1 MSLRNCAALL
11 AFSAVAV
18 VAGSGAA
25 VASGYALR
33 EQSGSLLG
41 QAFAGENAYA
51 ADPSIIFFNPAGMS
65 ALDGTRVSVG
75 ASFIFPNIEFN
86 NDGSTTAL
94 GPNILGTD
102 EGGDIGENALVP
114 SVYAMTSFG
123 DFRIGIG
130 VNSPFGLS
138 TEYEDGSIPRFA
150 ALDSSLRTINVNPVV
165 SYRVAPWLAL
175 GVGAQIQRTDARLT
189 NAAFFGAPGEGDV
202 ELQADDVGYG
212 FTAGA
217 LITPRAGTQI
227 GIGFR
232 SSVNHT
238 LDGDVKINP
247 PVGGSVKLDASADL
261 DTPESLGVSL
271 SQQVTDRLS
280 LSGTVEW
287 TNWSRFDELRVE
299 FDTPGRPDSVTEEQW
314 NDTYFFSLGAD
325 YKLTDKFTVRGG
337 VAYDQSPVSD
347 KFRTA
352 RLPDEDRYW
361 IAIGGTYAVT
371 DAISI
376 DAGYTH
382 IFVKNASVNEGFNV
396 TPDGTVTGTLH
407 GDYDEGID
415 IFGIQVNIR
424 I

>member
-1 MSLRNCAALL
+1 M
-11 AFSAVAV
+11 
-18 VAGSGAA
+18 
-25 VASGYALR
+25 
-33 EQSGSLLG
+33 G

-51 ADPSIIFFNPAGMS
+51 GDPSVIFFNPAGMS
-65 ALDGTRVSVG
+65 ALNGTRVSAG

-94 GPNILGTD
+94 GPGILGTD

-138 TEYEDGSIPRFA
+138 TEYEDGTIPRFA
-150 ALDSSLRTINVNPVV
+150 ALHSSLRTINVNPVV
-165 SYRVAPWLAL
+165 SYQVTPWLAL
-175 GVGAQIQRTDARLT
+175 GAGAQIQRTDARLT
-189 NAAFFGAPGEGDV
+189 NAALFGPAGEGTV
-202 ELQADDVGYG
+202 ELQADDVGFG

-217 LITPRAGTQI
+217 LVTPWAGTKL
-227 GIGFR
+227 GLGFR

-247 PVGGSVKLDASADL
+247 PVGSSVTLDASADL
-261 DTPESLGVSL
+261 ETPESLGVSL

-287 TNWSRFDELRVE
+287 TNWSRFNELRVK
-299 FDTPGRPDSVTEEQW
+299 FDAGGPDSVTEEQW
-314 NDTYFFSLGAD
+314 DDTFFFSLGAD
-325 YKLTDKFTVRGG
+325 YKLTDRLTIRGG

-382 IFVKNASVNEGFNV
+382 IFVKDASINEGFNV
-396 TPDGTVTGTLH
+396 TPTGSVAGTLN
-407 GDYDEGID
+407 GNYDEGID
-415 IFGIQVNIR
+415 IFGIQVNFR

>member
-1 MSLRNCAALL
+1 MSGRTCAALL
-11 AFSAVAV
+11 AFSVAV
-18 VAGSGAA
+18 VAGSGEAA
-25 VASGYALR
+25 ASGFALR

-51 ADPSIIFFNPAGMS
+51 GDPSVIFFNPAGMS
-65 ALDGTRVSVG
+65 ALNGTRVSAG

-94 GPNILGTD
+94 GPGILGTD

-138 TEYEDGSIPRFA
+138 TEYEDGTIPRFA

-165 SYRVAPWLAL
+165 SYQVTPWLAL
-175 GVGAQIQRTDARLT
+175 GAGAQIQRTDARLT
-189 NAAFFGAPGEGDV
+189 NAALFGPAGEGTV
-202 ELQADDVGYG
+202 ELQADDVGFG

-217 LITPRAGTQI
+217 LVTPWAGTKL
-227 GIGFR
+227 GLGFR

-247 PVGGSVKLDASADL
+247 PVGSSVTLDASADL
-261 DTPESLGVSL
+261 ETPESLGVSL

-287 TNWSRFDELRVE
+287 TNWSRFNELRVK
-299 FDTPGRPDSVTEEQW
+299 FDAGGPDSVTEEQW
-314 NDTYFFSLGAD
+314 DDTFFFSLGAD
-325 YKLTDKFTVRGG
+325 YKLTDRLTIRGG

-382 IFVKNASVNEGFNV
+382 IFVKDASINEGFNV
-396 TPDGTVTGTLH
+396 TPTGSVAGTLN
-407 GDYDEGID
+407 GNYDEGID
-415 IFGIQVNIR
+415 IFGIQVNFR